1 MEFIKPEAE
10 ESSENGDTIH
20 FPHVEETIDDN
31 NFINESEEINDNVT
45 FYRNLNP
52 HNADHYNR
60 FPNQLVILFLLS
72 TMTMEC
78 ISLKKILN
86 LNCTLL
92 KA

>member
-45 FYRNLNP
+45 FYRN
-52 HNADHYNR
+52 
-60 FPNQLVILFLLS
+60 
-72 TMTMEC
+72 
-78 ISLKKILN
+78 
-86 LNCTLL
+86 
-92 KA
+92 